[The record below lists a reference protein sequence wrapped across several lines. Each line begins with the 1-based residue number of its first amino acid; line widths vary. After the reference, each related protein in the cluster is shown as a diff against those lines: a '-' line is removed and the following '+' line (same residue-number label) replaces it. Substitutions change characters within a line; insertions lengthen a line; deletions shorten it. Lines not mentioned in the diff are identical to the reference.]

1 MAKRSARISR
11 TTPPRSSARRRPT
24 TASDR
29 STSTAPAGVTHTP
42 EAGGPYAATC
52 RALVVLAAPAER
64 DDARAQSI
72 AETAVRETIGE
83 GYRVEALGPGARDY
97 RVSPESGALIE
108 PGRAW
113 TLTRALLAHRDIAE
127 AEPAIDQPGLEP
139 PPGTLTAAAAA
150 PLVRP
155 RDFSSAP
162 PLPCASNPEW
172 SLELCRVKQAWALAP
187 PTPAGRTHGEGIV
200 VGHPDTGYT
209 KHAEIWDPTRV
220 RVSDSY
226 DFVLRKA
233 DGVDLLERGNPGHGT
248 TTASVIMS
256 ATGGAGSTFVSG
268 VAPAAAIVPLR
279 VTPRV
284 VLLGFDRLA
293 EAIRYATDRGCH
305 VISMSLGGVTPSG
318 ALERAVAY
326 AVGQGVVV
334 LAAAGN
340 VWPWVV
346 YPARLDQVIA
356 CAACN
361 CQRGVWDKSASGDT
375 VDVTAPG
382 ETVWV
387 ARPGKDASQA
397 DDIVDVGSGTSY
409 AVATTAGACALW
421 LAFHGRDALIARY
434 GKGQIAA
441 VFKEI
446 LMTRGVDTPSGWKT
460 DKHGAGILN
469 AEKLLAAPLPA
480 TPPAAGLRVRAS
492 MAPRV
497 ENDVD
502 RFLPYYPDVEPE
514 RVRRGLVRVL
524 DTTDRDLPVV
534 LAELGDELLFHVAT
548 NPDVRRRVLA
558 PPGPKKRGQRVTRRA
573 SPPGV
578 APRGTVARLPREG
591 SKELLG
597 RMA

>member
-1 MAKRSARISR
+1 
-11 TTPPRSSARRRPT
+11 
-24 TASDR
+24 
-29 STSTAPAGVTHTP
+29 VF
-42 EAGGPYAATC
+42 
-52 RALVVLAAPAER
+52 AAPSER
-64 DDARAQSI
+64 DDVRAQSI
-72 AETAVRETIGE
+72 AEAAVREAIGE
-83 GYRVEALGPGARDY
+83 GYQVDALGPGARDY
-97 RVSPESGALIE
+97 RVSRTTGGLIE

-113 TLTRALLAHRDIAE
+113 TLARMLRAHRDIAD

-139 PPGTLTAAAAA
+139 PAGVIA
-150 PLVRP
+150 PAGGPALRP
-155 RDFSSAP
+155 RDFKADP
-162 PLPCASNPEW
+162 PLPCASGNPEW
-172 SLELCRVKQAWALAP
+172 SLELCRVKEAWALTPPAP
-187 PTPAGRTHGEGIV
+187 GGRTRGEGIV
-200 VGHPDTGYT
+200 IGHPDTGYT
-209 KHAEIWDPTRV
+209 RHEEIWDVSPRV
-220 RVSDSY
+220 RVADSY
-226 DFVLRKA
+226 DFVLRKPDA
-233 DGVDLLERGNPGHGT
+233 VDPLEAGNPGHGT

-256 ATGGAGSTFVSG
+256 STGGAGATFVSG
-268 VAPAAAIVPLR
+268 IAPAATIVPLR

-318 ALERAVAY
+318 ALERAVAH
-326 AVGQGVVV
+326 AVGEGVVV

-361 CQRGVWDKSASGDT
+361 CQRGVWRQSASGDT

-387 ARPGKDASQA
+387 ARPGKDAGQA

-441 VFKEI
+441 VFKEV
-446 LMTRGVDTPSGWKT
+446 LMTQGVDTPSGWRT

-492 MAPRV
+492 MAPRAQ
-497 ENDVD
+497 NDVD
-502 RFLPYYPDVEPE
+502 RFLPYYPDVDPE
-514 RVRRGLVRVL
+514 RVRRGLVRL
-524 DTTDRDLPVV
+524 LKTTDRDLPVV
-534 LAELGDELLFHVAT
+534 LAEFGDELLFHVAT
-548 NPDVRRRVLA
+548 NPEVHARVLKGA
-558 PPGPKKRGQRVTRRA
+558 SGPKKRGRLLEPRA
-573 SPPGV
+573 VPTAPGG
-578 APRGTVARLPREG
+578 RGPVARLPREG
-591 SKELLG
+591 SRALLA